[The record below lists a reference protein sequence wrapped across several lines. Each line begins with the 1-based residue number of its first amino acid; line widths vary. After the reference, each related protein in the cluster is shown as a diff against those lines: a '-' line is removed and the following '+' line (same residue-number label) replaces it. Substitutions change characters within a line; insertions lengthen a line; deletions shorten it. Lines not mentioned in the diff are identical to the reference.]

1 VLHFKSF
8 KLNSM
13 TKDFFGNH
21 QKNSSDSFNWASV
34 RTETIYLIGLM
45 VLLFLLL
52 KTCSDNVQSDYRL
65 KHTIYEDSVLI
76 ASQRKVIAQ
85 AGSDAA
91 KQAQH
96 IAELEV
102 KVKNASEVVRIETRT
117 IIKTQIK
124 LGDTVMIDKQP
135 YIQLPKP
142 FIKQTEWYT
151 IGGMINRL
159 GWLQID
165 SISIPAKFTYAVGDT
180 MRTGFVNRIFRK
192 SDQVVRLRVDNPNVS
207 ITGMENIYIK
217 QDKKWHQ
224 TTAFKV
230 GVGLLIGVAVTSV
243 GKN

>member
-1 VLHFKSF
+1 
-8 KLNSM
+8 M
-13 TKDFFGNH
+13 
-21 QKNSSDSFNWASV
+21 ASV
-34 RTETIYLIGLM
+34 RTETIYLIALV

-52 KTCSDNVQSDYRL
+52 KSCSENVANDYRL

-85 AGSDAA
+85 ASSDAA
-91 KQAQH
+91 KQAQQ

-102 KVKNASEVVRIETRT
+102 KVKNASEVVKIETRT

-142 FIKQTEWYT
+142 FHKKTEWYT
-151 IGGMINRL
+151 IGGMINRV

-165 SISIPAKFTYAVGDT
+165 SLVIPAKFTYAVGDT
-180 MRTGFVNRIFRK
+180 MRTGIVNRLLK
-192 SDQVVRLRVDNPNVS
+192 KKDTVVRLRVDNPNVQVV
-207 ITGMENIYIK
+207 GLENIYIN

-230 GVGLLIGVAVTSV
+230 GVGVLIGAVAVKSI
-243 GKN
+243 GSQ

>member
-1 VLHFKSF
+1 
-8 KLNSM
+8 M
-13 TKDFFGNH
+13 
-21 QKNSSDSFNWASV
+21 ASV
-34 RTETIYLIGLM
+34 RTETIYLIALV

-52 KTCSDNVQSDYRL
+52 KSCSENVANDYRL
-65 KHTIYEDSVLI
+65 RHTIYEDSVLI

-85 AGSDAA
+85 SGSDAA
-91 KQAQH
+91 KQAQQ

-102 KVKNASEVVRIETRT
+102 KVKNALEVVKIETRT

-124 LGDTVMIDKQP
+124 LGDTVMIESKP

-142 FIKQTEWYT
+142 FLKQTEWYT

-165 SISIPAKFTYAVGDT
+165 SLVIPAKFTYAVGDT
-180 MRTGFVNRIFRK
+180 MRTGFVNRILK
-192 SDQVVRLRVDNPNVS
+192 KKDTVVRLRVDNPNVS

-230 GVGLLIGVAVTSV
+230 GVGVLIGAAAVSV
-243 GKN
+243 GSK

>member
-1 VLHFKSF
+1 
-8 KLNSM
+8 M
-13 TKDFFGNH
+13 
-21 QKNSSDSFNWASV
+21 ASV
-34 RTETIYLIGLM
+34 KSETLFLGAII

-52 KTCSDNVQSDYRL
+52 KTCGDGVQSDYRL
-65 KHTIYEDSVLI
+65 KHTMYQDSILI
-76 ASQRKVIAQ
+76 ASQKKIIAQ
-85 AGSDAA
+85 SSSDAA
-91 KQAQH
+91 KQAQQ

-142 FIKQTEWYT
+142 FLKQTEWYT

-165 SISIPAKFTYAVGDT
+165 SLVIPAKFTYAVGDT
-180 MRTGFVNRIFRK
+180 MRTGFVNRLFKK
-192 SDQVVRLRVDNPNVS
+192 SDKVVRLRVDNPNVA
-207 ITGMENIYIK
+207 ITGMDNIYIK

-230 GVGLLIGVAVTSV
+230 GVGAIIGFGLGVSR
-243 GKN
+243 K